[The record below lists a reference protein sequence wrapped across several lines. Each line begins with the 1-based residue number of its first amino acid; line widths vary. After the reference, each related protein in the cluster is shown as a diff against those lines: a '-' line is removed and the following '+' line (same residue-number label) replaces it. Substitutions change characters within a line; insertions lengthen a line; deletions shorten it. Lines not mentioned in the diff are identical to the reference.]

1 MENMVTIAILGS
13 AGGRNTYALL
23 EYWTCVVYR
32 PLQIALKLIK
42 SLSVFKSSCERLTSA
57 ANHHTE

>member
-1 MENMVTIAILGS
+1 M
-13 AGGRNTYALL
+13 
-23 EYWTCVVYR
+23 VYR

-42 SLSVFKSSCERLTSA
+42 SLSMALFVLFKQALSLWQGLRAERLTNA